1 MTVAAPTVV
10 TALCFG
16 AQGRCARGAVARCLT
31 LRWAKEA
38 PGGALGTSVEPDSVA
53 QVKPRDWSLLAWLA
67 PIGLLAQVDQG
78 DVEIVN
84 IRESDGRLGPL
95 VFTLVAMGVI
105 TLFATVLF
113 WWSTRPNR
121 TQLEGE

>member
-1 MTVAAPTVV
+1 M
-10 TALCFG
+10 
-16 AQGRCARGAVARCLT
+16 
-31 LRWAKEA
+31 
-38 PGGALGTSVEPDSVA
+38 
-53 QVKPRDWSLLAWLA
+53 KPRDWSLLAWLA